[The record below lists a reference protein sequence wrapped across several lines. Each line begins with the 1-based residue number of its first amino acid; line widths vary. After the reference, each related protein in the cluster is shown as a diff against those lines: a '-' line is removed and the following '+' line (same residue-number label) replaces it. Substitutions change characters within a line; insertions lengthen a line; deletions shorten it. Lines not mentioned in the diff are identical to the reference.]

1 MPVGEERTGQQQSGE
16 GAEQRHP
23 ADDQQGGCVPATGEP
38 RSTPN
43 RYQSRVKAVI
53 STITSG
59 RAATP
64 LV

>member
-1 MPVGEERTGQQQSGE
+1 MPTQPTTSRVE
-16 GAEQRHP
+16 A
-23 ADDQQGGCVPATGEP
+23 VPATAEP

-53 STITSG
+53 STSTSG

-64 LV
+64 LL